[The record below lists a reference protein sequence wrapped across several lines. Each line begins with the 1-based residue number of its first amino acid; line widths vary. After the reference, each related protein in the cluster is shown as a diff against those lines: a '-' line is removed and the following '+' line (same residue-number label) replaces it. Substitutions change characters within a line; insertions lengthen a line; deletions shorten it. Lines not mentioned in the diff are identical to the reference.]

1 LREIFQN
8 IKRTVMPLEAI
19 KLLFLIY
26 KHYWRRCISLLLK
39 LKALK
44 QMT

>member
-1 LREIFQN
+1 
-8 IKRTVMPLEAI
+8 
-19 KLLFLIY
+19 LLFLIY